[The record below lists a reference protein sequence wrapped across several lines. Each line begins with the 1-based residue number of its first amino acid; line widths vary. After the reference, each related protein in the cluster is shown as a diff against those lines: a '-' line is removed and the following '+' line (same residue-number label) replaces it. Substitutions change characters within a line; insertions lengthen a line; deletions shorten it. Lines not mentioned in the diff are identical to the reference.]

1 MICALFHFPII
12 ITHETHLLPVHCF
25 FSSYQLVHCTIPHP
39 FPDRVSTI
47 ILKPN
52 SRKVYIISPV
62 LETMA
67 HDTHFLS
74 FFIFVL
80 HTTVFAPLDSHWP
93 VYTIYHHMWKG
104 ENKLFSSRCR
114 QVGQVWVCGL
124 FLAGMQIYFP
134 TKIKISIK
142 TIPGEKTFRSSDP
155 IFHNEF
161 ILMIQTIMELRLL
174 EWHFCF
180 TLSFAPGLFSIPEYL
195 TELT

>member
-12 ITHETHLLPVHCF
+12 ITHETHLLPVHCS
-25 FSSYQLVHCTIPHP
+25 FSSFSTNYYTKLCIPHP
-39 FPDRVSTI
+39 FLDRVSTI

-67 HDTHFLS
+67 HDSHFLS

-93 VYTIYHHMWKG
+93 VYSIYHHIWTG
-104 ENKLFSSRCR
+104 ENKLLASRCR
-114 QVGQVWVCGL
+114 QVGQVCRCGL
-124 FLAGMQIYFP
+124 FLACMPTSFP

-142 TIPGEKTFRSSDP
+142 TIQFLPLYFTM
-155 IFHNEF
+155 
-161 ILMIQTIMELRLL
+161 IL
-174 EWHFCF
+174 
-180 TLSFAPGLFSIPEYL
+180 YL
-195 TELT
+195 WSYRP